1 MKVLVSVVIVVAIV
15 ALGLVYTL
23 TVAQADGVS
32 VSVDVD
38 DNLLESMGA
47 KTQLMG
53 VTLAGAI
60 SGTNLDVSGG
70 IHQLGD
76 LRLHQAVVESSGASV
91 LEMFVQNSM
100 DTVPSTPSGNPLLR
114 SFYPAGN

>member
-1 MKVLVSVVIVVAIV
+1 MKLLVSVVVVVAIV

-23 TVAQADGVS
+23 TMAQADGVS

-38 DNLLESMGA
+38 DHLFERMGA
-47 KTQLMG
+47 KTPLMG

-60 SGTNLDVSGG
+60 SGTGFDVSGG

-76 LRLHQAVVESSGASV
+76 IRTHQADVESSDASV
-91 LEMFVQNSM
+91 LELFVQNSM

-114 SFYPAGN
+114 WFYAGEN